1 MTNRIIHYTV
11 LVTVNVSIEHCIEHR
26 MHGTYVAVSSTV
38 RLHSTVWLQ
47 I

>member
-11 LVTVNVSIEHCIEHR
+11 LVTIHVSIEHCKEHR
-26 MHGTYVAVSSTV
+26 MHGTHVAVLSTV